1 MCMCVCVRVGWCY
14 VHVSGGQKRELDSV
28 EVVSCHVAAGN

>member
-1 MCMCVCVRVGWCY
+1 MHVCVGGGMGCY
-14 VHVSGGQKRELDSV
+14 VHVSGDQKRELDSV